1 MKAAADAFDLLLSSS
16 CFTFQPVPVVLAVFP
31 PLSKLSFTSF
41 FPVPPTFMTTVTAF
55 PAVACCALPPT
66 LWPLF
71 MSTLKVEVFFSSTFA
86 VLSSWKNLS
95 LDWSV
100 LAAVAEGRE
109 VSAGLVL
116 IDGITV
122 VVVSREAVGLAEE
135 LDDAAQGAGDAEV
148 DLGVVGFSDTREGLR
163 LEDV

>member
-1 MKAAADAFDLLLSSS
+1 M
-16 CFTFQPVPVVLAVFP
+16 
-31 PLSKLSFTSF
+31 
-41 FPVPPTFMTTVTAF
+41 
-55 PAVACCALPPT
+55 
-66 LWPLF
+66 
-71 MSTLKVEVFFSSTFA
+71 
-86 VLSSWKNLS
+86 LSSWKNLS

-100 LAAVAEGRE
+100 LAAVAEGRG

-116 IDGITV
+116 IDGVTV

>member
-1 MKAAADAFDLLLSSS
+1 
-16 CFTFQPVPVVLAVFP
+16 
-31 PLSKLSFTSF
+31 
-41 FPVPPTFMTTVTAF
+41 
-55 PAVACCALPPT
+55 
-66 LWPLF
+66 

-100 LAAVAEGRE
+100 LAAVAEGRG

-116 IDGITV
+116 IDGVT

-135 LDDAAQGAGDAEV
+135 LDDVAQGAGDAEV